1 MKNTHKLANL
11 AALFTVVIWG
21 TTFISTK
28 VLLRSF
34 DPVEILFIRFV
45 IGLCALWIV
54 CPRRVKHNGWQE
66 EALYA
71 AAGLSGICLY
81 YLLENIAL
89 TYTSASNVGII
100 VATAPFF
107 TAILSSL
114 FLHEDKPKASFFVG
128 FGLALAG
135 IAMVSFGG
143 SALEVNPFGDLLSLL
158 AAIVWAI
165 YSVLTR
171 KISKLGEPVVL
182 STRRIFTW
190 GILFMIPAM
199 FVMDFHPDVQA
210 LFVPVNALNLL
221 YLGAGAS
228 AACFV
233 TWNFSVNV
241 LGALKTSVYIYLVPI
256 VTVIASVL
264 VLHEQ
269 ITAWAALGIV
279 LTLLGLILSEGT
291 ERFKKTKA

>member
-1 MKNTHKLANL
+1 MKHTHKLADL

-54 CPRRVKHNGWQE
+54 CPRRVRHNSWQE
-66 EALYA
+66 EGLYA

-114 FLHEDKPKASFFVG
+114 FLHEDKPKASFFAG

-143 SALEVNPFGDLLSLL
+143 SALEVNPFGDLLSLF
-158 AAIVWAI
+158 AAIVWAV

-291 ERFKKTKA
+291 ERFKKTKV